1 MSDGGLTGSARVLA
15 ILRCLGENP
24 AGARLGEVAAA
35 VSAPKSSVHRALAAL
50 VDSGFARQDGDGV
63 YHLGFDL
70 LQLVFG
76 YHEAQQSSLT
86 VEPVLRRLADATG
99 ETTHYGVLVGG
110 DIVYQAKVSPTR
122 KTFQMSS
129 VIGGGNPAY
138 RTGLGKALLMHR
150 LTDLAAVR
158 DYVDRY
164 GPLLAKTAHTLTTA
178 EQLDTAF
185 REGRARGYAMD
196 LQENDLGIVCIAFPL
211 FLDSPSVPAGAL
223 SISAVSSRTSAAELM
238 AQVPMVCGIISE
250 ELGERVLAPE
260 LVAPDDTAGRPRT
273 RPAATAETQNAVT
286 VGTQN
291 AVTAETQQGAR

>member
-15 ILRCLGENP
+15 ILRCLGERP
-24 AGARLGEVAAA
+24 AGARLGDVAAA
-35 VSAPKSSVHRALAAL
+35 VDAPKSSVHRALAAL
-50 VDSGFARQDGDGV
+50 VTSGFARQDADGV

-76 YHEAQQSSLT
+76 YQEAQQSSLT

-99 ETTHYGVLVGG
+99 ETTHYGVLVGA

-150 LTDLAAVR
+150 LRDLGAVQ
-158 DYVDRY
+158 DYVAQY
-164 GPLLAKTAHTLTTA
+164 GPLPAKTAHTLTTA
-178 EQLDTAF
+178 ELLDAAF
-185 REGRARGYAMD
+185 REGRERGFAMD

-211 FLDSPSVPAGAL
+211 FLDSPSIPAGAL
-223 SISAVSSRTSAAELM
+223 SISAVSSRTSPEELI
-238 AQVPMVCGIISE
+238 AQADRVREIVTE
-250 ELGERVLAPE
+250 ELGERVLTPE
-260 LVAPDDTAGRPRT
+260 PVPADG
-273 RPAATAETQNAVT
+273 AATT
-286 VGTQN
+286 
-291 AVTAETQQGAR
+291 TAPGAHAQRGAR

>member
-15 ILRCLGENP
+15 ILRCLGERP
-24 AGARLGEVAAA
+24 AGARLGEVATA
-35 VSAPKSSVHRALAAL
+35 VAAPKSSVHRALAAL
-50 VDSGFARQDGDGV
+50 VDSGFARQDAEGV

-76 YHEAQQSSLT
+76 YQQAQQSSLV

-99 ETTHYGVLVGG
+99 ETTHYGVLVGS

-150 LTDLAAVR
+150 LRDRAAVQ
-158 DYVDRY
+158 DYVDQH

-178 EQLDTAF
+178 DQLHAAF
-185 REGRARGYAMD
+185 SEGRERGYALD

-211 FLDSPSVPAGAL
+211 FLDSPTVPAGAL
-223 SISAVSSRTSAAELM
+223 SISAVSSRTSAADLQ
-238 AQVPMVCGIISE
+238 AQAPMVRGIVSE
-250 ELGERVLAPE
+250 VLGERVLAPE
-260 LVAPDDTAGRPRT
+260 APETAAADEPASRSWT
-273 RPAATAETQNAVT
+273 RS
-286 VGTQN
+286 
-291 AVTAETQQGAR
+291 QQGAR

>member
-15 ILRCLGENP
+15 ILRCLGERP

-35 VSAPKSSVHRALAAL
+35 VEAPKSSVHRALAAL
-50 VDSGFARQDGDGV
+50 VDSGFARQDADGV

-76 YHEAQQSSLT
+76 YHESQQSSST

-99 ETTHYGVLVGG
+99 ETTHYGVLVGA

-150 LTDLAAVR
+150 LRDLAAVE
-158 DYVDRY
+158 DYVAQH
-164 GPLLAKTAHTLTTA
+164 GPLSAKTAHTLTA
-178 EQLDTAF
+178 AAQLDAAF
-185 REGRARGYAMD
+185 REGRARGFAMD
-196 LQENDLGIVCIAFPL
+196 LQENDVGIVCIAFPL
-211 FLDSPSVPAGAL
+211 FLDSPSIPAGAL
-223 SISAVSSRTSAAELM
+223 SISAVSSRTSPEELIAQAAVVR
-238 AQVPMVCGIISE
+238 QIVSE

-260 LVAPDDTAGRPRT
+260 PVPADDAAPSRSASRPHSQR
-273 RPAATAETQNAVT
+273 
-286 VGTQN
+286 
-291 AVTAETQQGAR
+291 GAL

>member
-15 ILRCLGENP
+15 ILRCLGERP
-24 AGARLGEVAAA
+24 AGARLGEVAAD
-35 VSAPKSSVHRALAAL
+35 VGAPKSSVHRALAAL
-50 VDSGFARQDGDGV
+50 VDSGFARQDTDGV

-76 YHEAQQSSLT
+76 YQEGQQSSST

-99 ETTHYGVLVGG
+99 ETTHYGVLVGA

-129 VIGGGNPAY
+129 VIGGANPAY

-150 LTDLAAVR
+150 LRDLAAVQ
-158 DYVDRY
+158 DYVAQQ

-178 EQLDTAF
+178 EELDAAF
-185 REGRARGYAMD
+185 REGRARGFALD
-196 LQENDLGIVCIAFPL
+196 LEENDLGIVCIAFPL

-223 SISAVSSRTSAAELM
+223 SISAVSSRTSPAELI
-238 AQVPMVCGIISE
+238 AQAEMIRGIVSE
-250 ELGERVLAPE
+250 ELGDRVLAPE
-260 LVAPDDTAGRPRT
+260 VAPFDQTSTPIAPGEQPQRG
-273 RPAATAETQNAVT
+273 VS
-286 VGTQN
+286 
-291 AVTAETQQGAR
+291 

>member
-15 ILRCLGENP
+15 ILRCLGERP
-24 AGARLGEVAAA
+24 AGARLGEVALA
-35 VSAPKSSVHRALAAL
+35 VEAPKSSVHRALAAL
-50 VDSGFARQDGDGV
+50 VDSGFARQDADGV

-99 ETTHYGVLVGG
+99 ETTHYGVLVGA

-150 LTDLAAVR
+150 LHDLPAVQ
-158 DYVDRY
+158 DYVDRH
-164 GPLLAKTAHTLTTA
+164 GPLVARTAHTLVSA
-178 EQLDTAF
+178 DQLHAAF
-185 REGRARGYAMD
+185 VEGRQRGYALD

-211 FLDSPSVPAGAL
+211 FLDSPTVPAGAL
-223 SISAVSSRTSAAELM
+223 SISAVCSRTSAADLM
-238 AQVPMVCGIISE
+238 AQAPMVRGIISE

-260 LVAPDDTAGRPRT
+260 QPTVDEAPGRPRT
-273 RPAATAETQNAVT
+273 RP
-286 VGTQN
+286 
-291 AVTAETQQGAR
+291 QQGDR

>member
-15 ILRCLGENP
+15 ILRCLGERP

-35 VSAPKSSVHRALAAL
+35 VAAPKSSVHRALAAL
-50 VDSGFARQDGDGV
+50 VESGFARQDADGV
-63 YHLGFDL
+63 YHLGFEL

-76 YHEAQQSSLT
+76 YQQAQQSSHV

-99 ETTHYGVLVGG
+99 ETTHYGVLVGA

-150 LTDLAAVR
+150 LPDRAAVQ
-158 DYVDRY
+158 DYVDRH

-178 EQLDTAF
+178 AQLHAAF
-185 REGRARGYAMD
+185 TEGRERGYALD
-196 LQENDLGIVCIAFPL
+196 LEENDLGIVCIAFPL
-211 FLDSPSVPAGAL
+211 FLDSPTVPAGAL
-223 SISAVSSRTSAAELM
+223 SISAVSSRTSAADLQ
-238 AQVPMVCGIISE
+238 AQAPMVRQIVSE
-250 ELGERVLAPE
+250 VLGERVLSPE
-260 LVAPDDTAGRPRT
+260 APDAPQV
-273 RPAATAETQNAVT
+273 PAATGESSNRSWPRS
-286 VGTQN
+286 
-291 AVTAETQQGAR
+291 QQGAR